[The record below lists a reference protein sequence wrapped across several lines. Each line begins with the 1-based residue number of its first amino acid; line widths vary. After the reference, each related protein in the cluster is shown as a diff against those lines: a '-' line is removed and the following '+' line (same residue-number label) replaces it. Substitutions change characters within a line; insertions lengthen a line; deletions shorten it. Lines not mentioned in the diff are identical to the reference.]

1 MLAPV
6 HIRCRRPPG
15 MQFELASTAPSAAL
29 TGLVRE
35 YVGWFDWSSTPTSL
49 RELPSGDIPLIV
61 YFEGHPGGRDAF
73 TAGLHDTAVIA
84 TFTGPVGGVQAN
96 LTALGARLFFDRPLA
111 NLTNRT
117 ESLDDLLGPS
127 IKRLQSELHDAR
139 TWEARFAALDRE
151 IASRILTAR
160 RPRAE
165 LTWACEQLVRSA
177 GQVSVAALSSKIGWS
192 GRHFT
197 RQFTREI
204 GTTPKAFARVLR
216 FGSAVRL
223 LTQRS
228 ERLADIALDC
238 GYYDQ
243 AHFTRDFRELAGVTP
258 TELLASRRP
267 AESGFSASASHS

>member
-1 MLAPV
+1 
-6 HIRCRRPPG
+6 
-15 MQFELASTAPSAAL
+15 MQFELASAAPAATL

-49 RELPSGDIPLIV
+49 RELPSGDIPLII
-61 YFEGHPGGRDAF
+61 YFDGRPSGREAF
-73 TAGLHDTAVIA
+73 TAGLHDAAVIA
-84 TFTGPVGGVQAN
+84 TLTGPAGGVQAN

-111 NLTNRT
+111 GLTNCT
-117 ESLDDLLGPS
+117 VNLDDLLGPS
-127 IKRLQSELHDAR
+127 IWRLQSELHDAR
-139 TWEARFAALDRE
+139 TWEARFAVLDRE

-165 LTWACEQLVRSA
+165 LTWAWEQLVRTA
-177 GQVSVAALSSKIGWS
+177 GQVRVGALSSKIGWS
-192 GRHFT
+192 DRHFA
-197 RQFTREI
+197 RQFAREI

-228 ERLADIALDC
+228 DCLTDIALDC

-267 AESGFSASASHS
+267 AESGFSAT